1 MPTYKVQNII
11 VGAAALY
18 VSAIDSTSA
27 SWVQTGATPVVG
39 ALGPAFPTET
49 ANTTVLPALDA
60 ATTNWRSAGFTSEGV
75 EVSYEPQFGD
85 IEVDQLLDSAKLFKQ
100 SMRVMVNTTFT
111 EATLE
116 NLLVIWGQQNA
127 TLSGSTLGISSG
139 ELGDEPVE
147 RSLVFVGPAPRTAS
161 TNKKQERVYHC
172 HRALSVESTSYAM
185 RRNEPTTLP
194 VSFRILPDPIR
205 SAKQYGYVKDRQIEV

>member
-27 SWVQTGATPVVG
+27 TWVQTGATPVIG
-39 ALGPAFPTET
+39 ALGPALPSLT
-49 ANTTVLPALDA
+49 ANATGTTAIDA
-60 ATTNWRSAGFTSEGV
+60 DTTNWRSAGFTSEGV

-111 EATLE
+111 EATLT
-116 NLLVIWGQQNA
+116 NLLVVWGQQNN

-147 RSLVFVGPAPRTAS
+147 RSLIFVGPAPRTTATRSRSSAQTQAS
-161 TNKKQERVYHC
+161 
-172 HRALSVESTSYAM
+172 
-185 RRNEPTTLP
+185 
-194 VSFRILPDPIR
+194 
-205 SAKQYGYVKDRQIEV
+205 SAAPAS

>member
-1 MPTYKVQNII
+1 
-11 VGAAALY
+11 
-18 VSAIDSTSA
+18 
-27 SWVQTGATPVVG
+27 
-39 ALGPAFPTET
+39 
-49 ANTTVLPALDA
+49 
-60 ATTNWRSAGFTSEGV
+60 
-75 EVSYEPQFGD
+75 
-85 IEVDQLLDSAKLFKQ
+85 
-100 SMRVMVNTTFT
+100 MVNTTFT

-127 TLSGSTLGISSG
+127 TLAGSTLGISSG

-147 RSLVFVGPAPRTAS
+147 RSLVFVGPAPRTAA
-161 TNKKQERVYHC
+161 TNKKQERVYHV

-205 SAKQYGYVKDRQIEV
+205 SAKQYGYVKDRQIEA

>member
-1 MPTYKVQNII
+1 MPTYKVQNIL

-18 VSAIDSTSA
+18 VSVIDSTNA
-27 SWVQTGATPVVG
+27 AWVQTGATPIIG
-39 ALGPAFPTET
+39 ALGPPLPAET
-49 ANTTVLPALDA
+49 ANTTIVPAIDA
-60 ATTNWRSAGFTSEGV
+60 ATTNWRSAGFTSEGI

-116 NLLVIWGQQNA
+116 NLLVLWGQQA
-127 TLSGSTLGISSG
+127 STLAASVLGVSSG
-139 ELGDEPVE
+139 DLGDEPVE
-147 RSLVFVGPAPRTAS
+147 RSLLFVGPAPRTAA
-161 TNKKQERVYHC
+161 NKKQERVYHI
-172 HRALSVESTSYAM
+172 HRALSVESTSHAL

-194 VSFRILPDPIR
+194 VSFRVLPDPIR
-205 SAKQYGYVKDRQIEV
+205 SGKQYGYVKDRQIEA

>member
-18 VSAIDSTSA
+18 VSAIDSTQST
-27 SWVQTGATPVVG
+27 WVQAGATPVAG
-39 ALGPAFPTET
+39 ALGPPLAAET
-49 ANTTVLPALDA
+49 ANTSILAAMDA

-100 SMRVMVNTTFT
+100 SMRIMVNTTFT

-116 NLLVIWGQQNA
+116 NILVIWGQQN
-127 TLSGSTLGISSG
+127 STLNSSVLG
-139 ELGDEPVE
+139 MSAGALGDEPVE
-147 RSLVFVGPAPRTAS
+147 RSLVFVGPAPRTTAA
-161 TNKKQERVYHC
+161 KKQERVYHV
-172 HRALSVESTSYAM
+172 HRALSVESTSLAL
-185 RRNEPTTLP
+185 RRNEATTLP
-194 VSFRILPDPIR
+194 VSFRVLPDPIR
-205 SAKQYGYVKDRQIEV
+205 SGQQYGYIKDRQIEA